1 MYLIKHDNV
10 YIILNLLMYA
20 ISFCCFIIGLTK
32 KNKHKEL
39 SHLYIY
45 ALASFIQNTIA
56 EILIKR
62 KILGFYF
69 SIKFG
74 TLAMYVFLLIEF
86 VCIYYFFFKTK
97 IISGLARKMLIL
109 LFIGFLWFYIR
120 KFLAPIIFKQVGD
133 FYFLDSCFILIPC
146 FVYLIQ
152 LFAKPPTLNL
162 LNEPSFWF
170 NSGILIFFTLT
181 LPFFFM
187 INRFRSE
194 SMLAAIDIIN
204 FIGYSI
210 IFLFLI
216 RAYLCR
222 PKITT

>member
-1 MYLIKHDNV
+1 MVLIKHDNL
-10 YIILNLLMYA
+10 YIILNLLMYT
-20 ISFCCFIIGLTK
+20 ISLCCFIIGLAQHK
-32 KNKHKEL
+32 KHKEL

-45 ALASFIQNTIA
+45 ALASFIQNTVG
-56 EILIKR
+56 EMLIKR
-62 KILGFYF
+62 KIFGFYVTT
-69 SIKFG
+69 KFG
-74 TLAMYVFLLIEF
+74 ISAMHVFLLIEF

-97 IISGLARKMLIL
+97 IISDLAKKMLVL
-109 LFIGFLWFYIR
+109 LFACFLCFYIR
-120 KFLAPIIFKQVGD
+120 ETLTPNFFKQVGN

-181 LPFFFM
+181 LPVFFM
-187 INRFRSE
+187 INYFRSE
-194 SMLAAIDIIN
+194 PMLAAIDIIN

-222 PKITT
+222 PKTAI

>member
-1 MYLIKHDNV
+1 MYS
-10 YIILNLLMYA
+10 
-20 ISFCCFIIGLTK
+20 ISLCCFIIGLAQHK
-32 KNKHKEL
+32 KHKEL

-45 ALASFIQNTIA
+45 ALASFIQNTIG

-62 KILGFYF
+62 KIFAFYF
-69 SIKFG
+69 TAKFG
-74 TLAMYVFLLIEF
+74 ILAMHVFLLIEF
-86 VCIYYFFFKTK
+86 ACIYYFFFKTE
-97 IISGLARKMLIL
+97 IISGTARKMLFL
-109 LFIGFLWFYIR
+109 LLICFLCFYIR
-120 KFLAPIIFKQVGD
+120 EILAPNFFRQVGD

-181 LPFFFM
+181 LPVFFM
-187 INRFRSE
+187 INYFRSD
-194 SMLAAIDIIN
+194 SMLAAIDMIN

-216 RAYLCR
+216 RAYLCK
-222 PKITT
+222 PKIAI